1 MQFAAPF
8 FYIDLVLVMEHKK
21 KIRAILILLTAY
33 LLMGGQAKGQEVY
46 LEKKVEQDS
55 FVMYLLNESYMPL
68 YVQVM
73 VNENIP
79 ADSRALSDFILPAK
93 SESEKVIII
102 PILNDTDTTWLQ
114 KQNFADIRLQHGN
127 PFEVKADNTYPYG
140 IPFQRKKAYR
150 LIQGFNGEYSH
161 QEPAS
166 RFALDFAMPIGEK
179 ICAAREGIVVK
190 VKVDSREGGPAPKY
204 KGKDNHVVI
213 LHDDGTLAYYVHLD
227 YEGALVKEGEQV
239 RKGQELGFS
248 GHTGYSTRPHLHFV
262 IRQPTPEGPI
272 AIPFRFAEYP
282 EMDLKV
288 GRKLRRRR

>member
-1 MQFAAPF
+1 MRLIF
-8 FYIDLVLVMEHKK
+8 
-21 KIRAILILLTAY
+21 ILLTSCF
-33 LLMGGQAKGQEVY
+33 LMGSHAKGQEVY

-79 ADSRALSDFILPAK
+79 ADSRALSGFILPAK

-102 PILNDTDTTWLQ
+102 PILNETDTTWLQ

-127 PFEVKADNTYPYG
+127 PFEVKADNTYQYG

-166 RFALDFAMPIGEK
+166 RFALDFAMPVGEK
-179 ICAAREGIVVK
+179 ICAAREGRVVK
-190 VKVDSREGGPAPKY
+190 VKVDSRAGGPAPKY
-204 KGKDNHVVI
+204 KGKDNHIVI

-239 RKGQELGFS
+239 RKGQLLGFS

-272 AIPFRFAEYP
+272 AIPFRFEEYLD
-282 EMDLKV
+282 MNLKV

>member
-1 MQFAAPF
+1 
-8 FYIDLVLVMEHKK
+8 
-21 KIRAILILLTAY
+21 
-33 LLMGGQAKGQEVY
+33 MGSHAKGQEVY

-102 PILNDTDTTWLQ
+102 PILNETDTTWLQ

-127 PFEVKADNTYPYG
+127 PFEVKADNTYQYG

-166 RFALDFAMPIGEK
+166 RFALDFAMPVGEK
-179 ICAAREGIVVK
+179 ICAAREGRVVK
-190 VKVDSREGGPAPKY
+190 VKVDSRAGGPAPKY
-204 KGKDNHVVI
+204 KGKDNHIVI

-239 RKGQELGFS
+239 RKGQLLGFS

-272 AIPFRFAEYP
+272 AIPFRFEEYLD
-282 EMDLKV
+282 MNLKV
-288 GRKLRRRR
+288 GRKLRRRRWCLICNE

>member
-1 MQFAAPF
+1 MRLIF
-8 FYIDLVLVMEHKK
+8 
-21 KIRAILILLTAY
+21 ILLTAC
-33 LLMGGQAKGQEVY
+33 LLMGSQAKGQEVY
-46 LEKKVEQDS
+46 LKKKVEQDS
-55 FVMYLLNESYMPL
+55 FVMYLVNESYMPL

-79 ADSRALSDFILPAK
+79 ADSRALSGFILPPK
-93 SESEKVIII
+93 SKSEKVIII
-102 PILNDTDTTWLQ
+102 PILNETDTTWLQ

-127 PFEVKADNTYPYG
+127 PFEVKADHSYPYG
-140 IPFQRKKAYR
+140 IPFSRKKAYR

-161 QEPAS
+161 QAPAS
-166 RFALDFAMPIGEK
+166 RFALDFAMPIGAK
-179 ICAAREGIVVK
+179 VCAAREGRVVK
-190 VKVDSREGGPAPKY
+190 VKADSRAGGPAPKY
-204 KGKDNHVVI
+204 KGKDNHIVI

-239 RKGQELGFS
+239 RKGQLLGFS

-272 AIPFRFAEYP
+272 AIPFRFEEYP
-282 EMDLKV
+282 EMNLKV